1 MRRISARRILAVL
14 AAVLAGIVAYHYV
27 PEPLPELT
35 RAELMAEARAGHIR
49 GVSIEDQD
57 IILGESVS
65 SGRFRSPFDRRRD
78 AGLTDEL
85 HALGVE
91 VRYTRSPPG
100 I

>member
-1 MRRISARRILAVL
+1 MRYVSVRRVLAVI
-14 AAVLAGIVAYHYV
+14 AAITAGIVAYRYV

-35 RAELMAEARAGHIR
+35 RAELMAEARAGQIR
-49 GVSIEDQD
+49 GVDIEDRD
-57 IILGESVS
+57 IILGESAA

-78 AGLTDEL
+78 IGLADEL
-85 HALGVE
+85 RALGVE